1 MSFSSRTDIIN
12 FFEIHLLV
20 LLLIFYLS
28 RFSMAEWL
36 LVIKNVLLSW
46 YYILSPQLANSRD
59 VIFSCLTLVLLWV
72 HWRLIIKITYR
83 ASLHVV
89 YLDLFSLV
97 IKWIINE
104 VLLAFIS
111 FRKPSNY
118 LLVNKDRRLIVFEI
132 VDWRLIWFADCWLV
146 FFMRPVVLVEWWL
159 C

>member
-1 MSFSSRTDIIN
+1 M
-12 FFEIHLLV
+12 
-20 LLLIFYLS
+20 
-28 RFSMAEWL
+28 

-46 YYILSPQLANSRD
+46 NYILGPQLANSRD
-59 VIFSCLTLVLLWV
+59 VIFSCLTLVLLEV
-72 HWRLIIKITYR
+72 HWRLIIKIAYR

-97 IKWIINE
+97 VKWIINE

-132 VDWRLIWFADCWLV
+132 VD
-146 FFMRPVVLVEWWL
+146 
-159 C
+159 